1 MFNRLRIFMSGR
13 NGFDKLSVALIVV
26 ALIFYILSHIF
37 LPLSIFAL
45 AAFLYV
51 VWRALSKN
59 LAKRREENYRFT
71 NISGDIADALAK
83 RRFRRQ
89 QNKGFKFITCPG
101 CKSKLRLPRGKGKV
115 SITCPRC
122 GLKFGG
128 KT

>member
-1 MFNRLRIFMSGR
+1 MFNRLRIFMSDR
-13 NGFDKLSVALIVV
+13 NGFDKLSVTLIGLALVLYV
-26 ALIFYILSHIF
+26 LSHVF
-37 LPLSIFAL
+37 LPAAICAL
-45 AAFLYV
+45 ASFLYAI
-51 VWRALSKN
+51 WRAISKN
-59 LAKRREENYRFT
+59 LPQRRAENYRFIR
-71 NISGDIADALAK
+71 ISGDIGDAVAK

-89 QNKGFKFITCPG
+89 QRKGFKYISCPG